1 MASSSRPKIWIIGSG
16 RLHLRIPLMQRLTA
30 DGFEVAAVGPD
41 KAEEFDE
48 AGFTYHRFPL
58 RRALDP
64 VGDWHARDVLEG
76 LMKQHRPD
84 LVHSV
89 NTKPSILVPSAAAR
103 ANIPACVRT
112 ITGMGALFSSSSP
125 KALAMRWLYRRL
137 QRRAAPACQATVF
150 QNPDDQKYFKDHG
163 LFLESTDEL
172 VLSSGIDVEPYIASA
187 GSPAARAALKDELG
201 LGGKPVITMVSRLIH
216 PKGIAEFLEAASLV
230 RARNP
235 QVTFLLIGPEVH
247 EGPTAFPAERV
258 HRCPD
263 VRFLGRRADVPTLL
277 AISDL
282 FVLPTYLREGVPRVL
297 LEAGALGLPLVTT
310 DVPGCREVVR
320 HGENG
325 VLVPERD
332 GQTLASTIF
341 DLLADPARRQRM
353 GRTSRE
359 LVTERFHLDIVSAA
373 YARIYRQALGIGES
387 ESRDITPMKHAA

>member
-16 RLHLRIPLMQRLTA
+16 RLHLRIPLMQRLSA

-76 LMKQHRPD
+76 LMKQHCPD

-125 KALAMRWLYRRL
+125 KALAMRWLYRHL

-172 VLSSGIDVEPYIASA
+172 VLSSGIDVEPYIAST

-235 QVTFLLIGPEVH
+235 QVTFLLIGPEGARGTNGLSCRTRSPLSRRPIP
-247 EGPTAFPAERV
+247 GPTGRCANAIGHQRPVCPANI
-258 HRCPD
+258 P
-263 VRFLGRRADVPTLL
+263 
-277 AISDL
+277 
-282 FVLPTYLREGVPRVL
+282 PR
-297 LEAGALGLPLVTT
+297 GS
-310 DVPGCREVVR
+310 
-320 HGENG
+320 
-325 VLVPERD
+325 
-332 GQTLASTIF
+332 AS
-341 DLLADPARRQRM
+341 
-353 GRTSRE
+353 
-359 LVTERFHLDIVSAA
+359 SA
-373 YARIYRQALGIGES
+373 
-387 ESRDITPMKHAA
+387 P